1 MDLIKTIKTSWQAMY
16 ANKVR
21 SGLTILGVVIGIAS
35 VIIVFSAGEGVSSL
49 ITGQVESF
57 GTDVIETEIKIPTS
71 KKGMAAEQ
79 QSATALITGA
89 QVTTLSLED
98 LEDINKLP
106 NIKNGYAGIM
116 GQEQVSYGNE
126 LRKAFVFGTNPSYVD
141 IDKSEIEYGRFFTDA
156 EDRSMSQVVVL
167 GSKIKD
173 KLFGDS
179 DAIGESIKLRKSKYR
194 VIGIMKE
201 RGAVKTMDFDDYV
214 YMPIRT
220 LQKRVMG
227 INHVLYMVH
236 QLYDLDLA
244 DETAQ
249 EMRYLL
255 RENHDLP
262 HPTESYTGWMDVV
275 GKDDFRV
282 VTMAEMME
290 TLDVITGALTLLLL
304 AIVAISLVVGGV
316 GIMNIMYV
324 IVSERTSEIGL
335 RKAVGARYSDIMWQF
350 LIESVLIT
358 IAGGI
363 IGIIFGI
370 LISFLIA
377 WGAKSTGL
385 DWEFSIPIRA
395 FVVSLGFSLI
405 FGILFGLYPARKAA
419 KLEPVEALRKE

>member
-1 MDLIKTIKTSWQAMY
+1 MNIINIIKIAWQAMHT
-16 ANKVR
+16 NRVR
-21 SGLTILGVVIGIAS
+21 SSLTILGVVIGIAS

-57 GTDVIETEIKIPTS
+57 GTDVIETEIKVPTS
-71 KKGMAAEQ
+71 KKGAAAEQ
-79 QSATALITGA
+79 QSATALVTGA
-89 QVTTLSLED
+89 QVTTLSLDD

-106 NIKNGYAGIM
+106 NIKGGYAGIM
-116 GQEQVSYGNE
+116 GQEQVGYGNE
-126 LRKAFVFGTNPSYVD
+126 LRKAFVFGTSSSYID
-141 IDKSEIEYGRFFTDA
+141 IDKSEIEYGRFFTEA
-156 EDRSMSQVVVL
+156 ENRSMAQIVVL
-167 GSKIKD
+167 GSKMKE

-179 DAIGESIKLRKSKYR
+179 DAIGKSIKLRKSKYR
-194 VIGIMKE
+194 VIGIMEE
-201 RGAVKTMDFDDYV
+201 RGAVMMMDFDDYV
-214 YMPIRT
+214 YLPVRT

-227 INHVLYMVH
+227 INHILYMVH
-236 QLYDLDLA
+236 QLEDLNLA
-244 DETAQ
+244 DETA
-249 EMRYLL
+249 EEIRYLL

-262 HPTESYTGWMDVV
+262 HPAEGYKGWMDTV

-304 AIVAISLVVGGV
+304 AIVAIFLIVGGV

-335 RKAVGARYSDIMWQF
+335 RKAVGAKYKDIMWQF

-363 IGIIFGI
+363 IGIILGI
-370 LISFLIA
+370 IISLLIA
-377 WGAKSTGL
+377 WGANSYGL
-385 DWEFSIPIRA
+385 DWKFSMPIRA

-405 FGILFGLYPARKAA
+405 FGVLFGLYPARKAA